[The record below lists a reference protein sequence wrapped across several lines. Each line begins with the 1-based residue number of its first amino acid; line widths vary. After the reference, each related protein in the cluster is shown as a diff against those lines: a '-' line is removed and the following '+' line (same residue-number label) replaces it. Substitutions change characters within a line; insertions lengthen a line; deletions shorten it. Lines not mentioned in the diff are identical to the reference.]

1 MAFVSEPTVIG
12 EVAFEADWVVP
23 PSLDVHVAVKPV
35 MALPPL
41 PFAVNATIAE
51 LVPRVT
57 PVSDG
62 ATGTVPARS
71 ELDAAEAA
79 LSPIAFV
86 AMTVHV

>member
-1 MAFVSEPTVIG
+1 MVSDATVTG
-12 EVAFEADWVVP
+12 EVAFDADWVVP

-57 PVSDG
+57 PVRDG
-62 ATGTVPARS
+62 ATGTVPATK

-79 LSPIAFV
+79 LFAIELLA
-86 AMTVHV
+86 TTLHV